1 MVERHRSEYDRAFE
15 RAAERSSQ
23 RLASLLKEADEAGEL
38 LVELL
43 RTPAACR
50 EELVRTDERFQRLK
64 VCELLESE
72 LRDLWSDDPA
82 SVVELAELAV
92 QIAEQLD
99 PDRYGEKLAEDTR
112 ALAWAHLANSHRVA
126 SDLRAAEEALR
137 TAVEHYKRAGEDVY
151 TEAEILSFSASLRTS
166 QGRFDEAARLLD
178 RVIEIHRAGQ
188 DRHREGR
195 ALIQKGVVRGHAGRL
210 KEAIRLIRSG
220 LSKIDFL
227 EEPRLMV
234 AAQHNLIW
242 YLNESG
248 GHRGA
253 QRALRK
259 CRKLYLELGDRM
271 HLVRLRWLEGK
282 IARELGRLAEAEEA
296 LRETRDAFIERG
308 IGFDA
313 ALVSLDLAMVYALRG
328 ESCQVKRL
336 AAEMVPIFESRDVHQ
351 EAIAALLIFKE
362 AAEAERISLGLLGR
376 IAEYLERARRNPEM
390 RFEPES

>member
-1 MVERHRSEYDRAFE
+1 MVENHRSEYDAAFD
-15 RAAERSSQ
+15 RAATRARQ
-23 RLASLLKEADEAGEL
+23 RLISIRNEADEAGEL

-43 RTPAACR
+43 HAPAAR
-50 EELVRTDERFQRLK
+50 RKELVRTDERFQRLK

-92 QIAEQLD
+92 WIAERLD
-99 PDRYGEKLAEDTR
+99 PDRYGEKLVEDAR
-112 ALAWAHLANSHRVA
+112 ALAWAHLGNSHRVT

-137 TAVEHYKRAGEDVY
+137 TAVEYHKRAGEDVY
-151 TEAEILSFSASLRTS
+151 TEAEILSFMASLRNS
-166 QGRFDEAARLLD
+166 QGRFKEASDLLD
-178 RVIEIHRAGQ
+178 RVIAIYKAGG
-188 DRHREGR
+188 DRHLEGR
-195 ALIQKGVVRGHAGRL
+195 ALILKGMAFGYDGRF

-259 CRKLYLELGDRM
+259 CRSLYLELGDRM

-282 IARELGRLAEAEEA
+282 IARELGRLTEAEGA
-296 LRETRDAFIERG
+296 LREARDAFVERG

-313 ALVSLDLAMVYALRG
+313 ALVSLDLAMVYALCG
-328 ESCQVKRL
+328 ESGKVKRL

-362 AAEAERISLGLLGR
+362 AAEEEKISLGLLGR
-376 IAEYLERARRNPEM
+376 IAAYLERARRNPEM

>member
-23 RLASLLKEADEAGEL
+23 RLASLLEEADEAGEL

-43 RTPAACR
+43 RAPAERR

-92 QIAEQLD
+92 RIAEQLD
-99 PDRYGEKLAEDTR
+99 PDRYGERLVEDAR
-112 ALAWAHLANSHRVA
+112 ALAWAHLGNSYPVV

-137 TAVEHYKRAGEDVY
+137 AAVEHYKRAGEESC

-166 QGRFDEAARLLD
+166 QGQFDEAARLLD
-178 RVIEIHRAGQ
+178 RVIEVHRAGQ

-282 IARELGRLAEAEEA
+282 IARELGR
-296 LRETRDAFIERG
+296 
-308 IGFDA
+308 
-313 ALVSLDLAMVYALRG
+313 
-328 ESCQVKRL
+328 
-336 AAEMVPIFESRDVHQ
+336 
-351 EAIAALLIFKE
+351 
-362 AAEAERISLGLLGR
+362 
-376 IAEYLERARRNPEM
+376 
-390 RFEPES
+390 

>member
-1 MVERHRSEYDRAFE
+1 MVENHRSEYDAAFD
-15 RAAERSSQ
+15 RAATRARQ
-23 RLASLLKEADEAGEL
+23 RLISILKEADEAGEL

-43 RTPAACR
+43 HAPAAQR

-64 VCELLESE
+64 VCELLEGE

-92 QIAEQLD
+92 QIAERLD
-99 PDRYGEKLAEDTR
+99 PDRYGEKLVEDAR
-112 ALAWAHLANSHRVA
+112 ALAWAHLGNSHRVA
-126 SDLRAAEEALR
+126 SDLRSAEEALR
-137 TAVEHYKRAGEDVY
+137 TAVEHHKRAGEDSC

-166 QGRFDEAARLLD
+166 QGRFDEAAQLLD
-178 RVIEIHRAGQ
+178 QVIDVCRSGQ

-195 ALIQKGVVRGHAGRL
+195 ALIQKGAVLGHAGRP

-248 GHRGA
+248 GHREA
-253 QRALRK
+253 HRALRK
-259 CRKLYLELGDRM
+259 CRTLYLELGDRM

-282 IARELGRLAEAEEA
+282 IARELGRLEEAEGA
-296 LRETRDAFIERG
+296 LREARDAFVERG

-313 ALVSLDLAMVYALRG
+313 ALVSLDLAMVYALCG
-328 ESCQVKRL
+328 ESGKVKRL

-362 AAEAERISLGLLGR
+362 AAEAEKISLGLLGR
-376 IAEYLERARRNPEM
+376 IAAYLERARRNPEM
-390 RFEPES
+390 RFEMES